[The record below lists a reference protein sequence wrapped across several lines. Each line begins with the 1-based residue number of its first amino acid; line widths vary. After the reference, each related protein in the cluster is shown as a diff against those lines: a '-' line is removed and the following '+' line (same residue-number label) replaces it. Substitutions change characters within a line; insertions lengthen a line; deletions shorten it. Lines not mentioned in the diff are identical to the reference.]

1 MKTILMWAL
10 WVLGLAGVISGG
22 GTPFAKSEQQ
32 AGIFAPYQDQA
43 RQLLDQMTPEQK
55 IGQVF
60 LVRCP
65 EDSQLE
71 QVQALAAGAD
81 FLIVSELPSAVQ
93 AVDRALEQGT
103 LSWERVEEAALRVL
117 EWKLALG
124 LMGRDAAT
132 SK

>member
-1 MKTILMWAL
+1 M
-10 WVLGLAGVISGG
+10 
-22 GTPFAKSEQQ
+22 
-32 AGIFAPYQDQA
+32 
-43 RQLLDQMTPEQK
+43 
-55 IGQVF
+55 
-60 LVRCP
+60 
-65 EDSQLE
+65 
-71 QVQALAAGAD
+71 QALAAGAD